1 MLRMGEF
8 AFLAAY
14 NDGGGAALFLKQKL
28 DRITGPVSGVQL
40 RELAGELGFLNV
52 HLEEHTELQSSFN
65 LQQELHGIE
74 GKTAWA
80 ELNPLDYAVRGQFM
94 HYLLRGNLPMMRSH
108 KFSSA
113 EMEAQMMAGCLTF
126 LFDENGKFFEGSIA
140 PAPPEAESES
150 PLR

>member
-1 MLRMGEF
+1 MLRMGEC

-14 NDGGGAALFLKQKL
+14 NDGGGAALSLKQKL

-65 LQQELHGIE
+65 LQQDLHGIE
-74 GKTAWA
+74 GKTAWP

-94 HYLLRGNLPMMRSH
+94 HYLLRGNLPRCGRTNSVR
-108 KFSSA
+108 
-113 EMEAQMMAGCLTF
+113 
-126 LFDENGKFFEGSIA
+126 
-140 PAPPEAESES
+140 P
-150 PLR
+150 RWRRR